1 MKATRK
7 TPAERAAQANEI
19 AERRRKVAAFLLA
32 RVEQREIARQLNVS
46 EATISKDAAAIR
58 VGWRAEATGYIAEAT
73 QQELATLNA
82 DEAQWRAKLQKASSA
97 AALAAAAQAKKDE
110 PAEPEKF
117 GAQLA
122 IYDRILKIM
131 ERRARLLGI
140 DAPVKQDLTTNGK
153 DITSFAALMQAAT
166 NAPE

>member
-1 MKATRK
+1 MKTTRK
-7 TPAERAAQANEI
+7 TPAEKAAQANEI

-32 RVEQREIARQLNVS
+32 RVTQREIARQLAVS

-58 VGWRAEATGYIAEAT
+58 ADWRDEATAYIAEAT

-82 DEAQWRAKLQKASSA
+82 DEAQWRAKQQIAQKTGT
-97 AALAAAAQAKKDE
+97 LKD
-110 PAEPEKF
+110 
-117 GAQLA
+117 QLA
-122 IYDRILKIM
+122 IYDRIMKIM

-153 DITSFAALMQAAT
+153 DLTSFAALMQAAT
-166 NAPE
+166 NAAE